1 MSDTRPD
8 IGARLRD
15 TWMRLSPN
23 SRGVIWIVVGCVF
36 FALNDMVVKM
46 LGSSIHPVEIAFFR
60 YLLGLILLSPIFI
73 RIGWAGLRTERM
85 ALHFWR
91 AVIAGAGQAAV
102 YYAVVHLILADATAL
117 SFSRPMFMTLLA
129 VIFLGEVV
137 GWRRWTATVV
147 GFAGVLLMLR
157 PGQGALDPA
166 ALVAL
171 CSAGLFAIGL
181 IIVRKLAAT
190 DSPNQILFYYHA
202 FGIVLFAGP
211 TVWLWKTPVGIE
223 WVLVLLIGVLTCIAM
238 FCFIWGFSIGE
249 ASLLGPIEYV
259 RLVYAALI
267 GFFVFAEIP
276 DIWTW
281 TGAAIIIA
289 SAVYIARR
297 EAGRTPPGEG
307 NKA

>member
-1 MSDTRPD
+1 MAEASDGIGVRVRDFWTRLP
-8 IGARLRD
+8 A
-15 TWMRLSPN
+15 N
-23 SRGVIWIVVGCVF
+23 SRGVIWITVGCVF

-46 LGSSIHPVEIAFFR
+46 VGTSIHPVELAFFR

-73 RIGWAGLRTERM
+73 RLGWDGLRSDRM
-85 ALHFWR
+85 PLHFWR
-91 AVIAGAGQAAV
+91 AVIAGTGQAAV
-102 YYAVVHLILADATAL
+102 YYAVIHLMLADATAL

-137 GWRRWTATVV
+137 GWRRWSATIV
-147 GFAGVLLMLR
+147 GFAGVMLMLR

-166 ALVAL
+166 ALVAIG
-171 CSAGLFAIGL
+171 SAVLFAIGL

-211 TVWLWKTPVGIE
+211 AFWLWKTPVGLE
-223 WVLVLLIGVLTCIAM
+223 WLLVTLIGVLTCIAM

-249 ASLLGPIEYV
+249 ASILGPIEYV

-267 GFFVFAEIP
+267 GFFIFAEIP
-276 DIWTW
+276 DVWTW
-281 TGAAIIIA
+281 TGAAIIIG
-289 SAVYIARR
+289 SAIYIARR
-297 EAGRTPPGEG
+297 EARRAPPPDRTGR
-307 NKA
+307 